1 LREAEEQADRQ
12 RNRIEREIL
21 MGLLE
26 SELTRKIE
34 HVRMEVSQTRRGE
47 REGRR
52 NVDACANAAG

>member
-1 LREAEEQADRQ
+1 
-12 RNRIEREIL
+12 
-21 MGLLE
+21 LE

-52 NVDACANAAG
+52 DVDACASAAG